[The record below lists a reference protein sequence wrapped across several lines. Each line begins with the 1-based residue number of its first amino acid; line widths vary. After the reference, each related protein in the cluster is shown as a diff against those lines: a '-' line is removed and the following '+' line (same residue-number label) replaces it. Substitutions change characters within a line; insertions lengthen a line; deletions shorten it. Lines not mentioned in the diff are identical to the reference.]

1 MRNYQ
6 NEKTYQS
13 PSYKDAQATYSRNR
27 GSEGIR
33 DEGLLD
39 SALNAP
45 FQTFDGED
53 VYKTVQAKAAKL
65 GFFLINNHPFIDGNK
80 RIGTLVMLVFLEI
93 NGIEI
98 KCTDDELIKLGLG
111 LADGTVNNKDLL
123 GWIIEHS

>member
-1 MRNYQ
+1 MKRLT
-6 NEKTYQS
+6 K
-13 PSYKDAQATYSRNR
+13 AQIIKMHRLLIQETG

-53 VYKTVQAKAAKL
+53 VYKTIPAKAAKL
-65 GFFLINNHPFIDGNK
+65 GFLLINNHPFIDGNK
-80 RIGTLVMLVFLEI
+80 RIGTLAMLVFLEI
-93 NGIEI
+93 NGIGL

-111 LADGTVNNKDLL
+111 LAKGTMDTKSLL

>member
-1 MRNYQ
+1 MKRLT
-6 NEKTYQS
+6 KTQVIRMHRLLI
-13 PSYKDAQATYSRNR
+13 QETG

-53 VYKTVQAKAAKL
+53 VYKTIQAKAAKL

-80 RIGTLVMLVFLEI
+80 RIGTLAMLVFLEI

-98 KCTDDELIKLGLG
+98 NCTDDELIKLGLG
-111 LADGTVNNKDLL
+111 LADGSVNNMNLL
-123 GWIIEHS
+123 GWIIDHS